1 VHQEPAPAPPA
12 TLGFR
17 IRRPF
22 PVATAGSHPQATQV
36 RPGTERV
43 LARTQDSLIGEFFA
57 PEVLTP
63 TGMRLREMDPLSHRR
78 ANRVRTA
85 RDPLEGCMFHE
96 RPSASVHPDAPPQR
110 RQAPPPPEDAQ
121 GAAKASPLGRTRARP
136 HQPTPGSARH

>member
-1 VHQEPAPAPPA
+1 MHQEPAPVPPA

-78 ANRVRTA
+78 AKRVRTA
-85 RDPLEGCMFHE
+85 CDPPGGSGFHE
-96 RPSASVHPDAPPQR
+96 NPSVSAHPGTPPQQR
-110 RQAPPPPEDAQ
+110 
-121 GAAKASPLGRTRARP
+121 
-136 HQPTPGSARH
+136 